1 MAARK
6 TPAAIFCLSIGKRM
20 KKVEREFAICRHVRA
35 GGMRLEHLCVY
46 ELRQ

>member
-6 TPAAIFCLSIGKRM
+6 IPAAIFCLPIGERM
-20 KKVEREFAICRHVRA
+20 KKEFAICRHVRA